1 MALTLYSSLDNS
13 ILDSDELMP
22 KSGKDKTY
30 DEVMER
36 ISGLESSLEEDLKE
50 LEEQVG
56 LVLAS
61 LRKRYTS
68 NIVDRMFAGASYH
81 TGIVPSAQRCA
92 YRVPQITIFPDINM
106 DVRRTYISSKLR
118 LVNRNYRGIG
128 RRVEGRK

>member
-56 LVLAS
+56 LVPAS
-61 LRKRYTS
+61 LRKRY
-68 NIVDRMFAGASYH
+68 IVDRMFAGASYH

-92 YRVPQITIFPDINM
+92 CRVKQITIFSDINM
-106 DVRRTYISSKLR
+106 DVGRTYISSKLR